1 MQNLIRQNLKKQ
13 LPWHPSHLWLP
24 AVAPPAGPEDLRRRQ
39 QAGSSRAAA
48 AEFGSSL
55 RSVEDQQ
62 GPASFI
68 RPVTVWKVMQKVPV
82 AYRRKTT
89 YSQEVKGQGQGG
101 GDTKG
106 GTSIPAGHRCCPT
119 ESFTSVL
126 FMIHYLGFEW
136 LERFSND
143 SPTTLQPLSASF
155 RVNWN
160 SFSNLWNWSLV
171 CWRKH
176 KKKNCYI

>member
-1 MQNLIRQNLKKQ
+1 MQDLIPQNLKKQ

-55 RSVEDQQ
+55 GSVEDQQ

-89 YSQEVKGQGQGG
+89 YSREVKGQGQGR

-106 GTSIPAGHRCCPT
+106 GTSIPAGCRCCPLKV
-119 ESFTSVL
+119 SLLFCLWFITSAL
-126 FMIHYLGFEW
+126 ND
-136 LERFSND
+136 SND
-143 SPTTLQPLSASF
+143 SLTILQQLSSLFQLHSGWIRNLLATCEMEASSAEE
-155 RVNWN
+155 NLHLK
-160 SFSNLWNWSLV
+160 SN
-171 CWRKH
+171 
-176 KKKNCYI
+176 I